1 METFFINL
9 YKDGYIYK
17 GDRIVNWCP
26 HCNTAVSDI
35 EVEHEDENGKLYYIK
50 YKIENSDKFLLI
62 ATTRPE
68 TLLGDLAVSVNPKD
82 ERYKDLVGKNVI
94 LPLVNKL
101 IPIIEDSYVDME
113 YGTGVVKITPSHD
126 PNDFEVG
133 SRANLGQNIVI
144 GTDAKIIAGNGKYS
158 GMDRYEARKEI
169 IKDLDKLGQL
179 EKIEDISHAVGHCS
193 RCKTI
198 IEPLI
203 SKQWFLKMD
212 ELAKPAIEAVK
223 TKKIKFYPERFEK
236 TYLNWLENI
245 RDWCISRQLYWG
257 HRIPVYTCT
266 KCGKIYVGIN
276 PKEKCDEC
284 CNDSFKQE
292 EDTLDTWFSSALWPF
307 STMGWPEKTEDFN
320 EFFPTDLLITGYDI
334 LFFWVIRMVFSSLY
348 NTGEI
353 PFKDVFLTGLV
364 RDSEGRKMSKSL
376 NNGID
381 PIEVMDKY
389 GADALRFM
397 LTNGMTAGNDMR
409 FYIERVESARNFAN
423 KLWNAS
429 RFVLMHTNQDYKGEL
444 YLENLKT
451 EDKWILGKLSLMTK
465 EFSNHMEKYEFSMAA
480 STIYDFTWNYFCDWY
495 IEIIKKRL
503 FSEDSTDKKTASEC
517 SLYVLTNILKV
528 LSTIMPFICEEIYSF
543 LPNKK
548 DMLINENYPEINFDN
563 EYSEEIFELD
573 NLIDV
578 ITQIRNRR
586 NELNIHP
593 SKRSTLLIDTSDI
606 YYNLFKNNLGILT
619 SMSNVDSIERVKM
632 ILVTVFKL
640 LMKTIKFIF
649 L

>member
-1 METFFINL
+1 M
-9 YKDGYIYK
+9 
-17 GDRIVNWCP
+17 
-26 HCNTAVSDI
+26 
-35 EVEHEDENGKLYYIK
+35 
-50 YKIENSDKFLLI
+50 
-62 ATTRPE
+62 
-68 TLLGDLAVSVNPKD
+68 SVVMIH
-82 ERYKDLVGKNVI
+82 L
-94 LPLVNKL
+94 NK
-101 IPIIEDSYVDME
+101 
-113 YGTGVVKITPSHD
+113 K
-126 PNDFEVG
+126 
-133 SRANLGQNIVI
+133 
-144 GTDAKIIAGNGKYS
+144 
-158 GMDRYEARKEI
+158 
-169 IKDLDKLGQL
+169 
-179 EKIEDISHAVGHCS
+179 
-193 RCKTI
+193 
-198 IEPLI
+198 
-203 SKQWFLKMD
+203 
-212 ELAKPAIEAVK
+212 
-223 TKKIKFYPERFEK
+223 
-236 TYLNWLENI
+236 
-245 RDWCISRQLYWG
+245 
-257 HRIPVYTCT
+257 
-266 KCGKIYVGIN
+266 
-276 PKEKCDEC
+276 
-284 CNDSFKQE
+284 
-292 EDTLDTWFSSALWPF
+292 DTLDTWFSSALWPF

-619 SMSNVDSIERVKM
+619 SMSNVDSIERVKNDPGDS
-632 ILVTVFKL
+632 IQIVNENYKIYIPLKGLVDYDKELERLYKEKYSRIRT
-640 LMKTIKFIF
+640 
-649 L
+649 